1 MSDSS
6 SSGKFARDASKSAAT
21 GTSSPEEW
29 AATRAEPASQE
40 EIDEWQATRI
50 QARQPNGLDE
60 WRVPAAPV
68 GGTPQESQRRAGR
81 FGAAAE
87 SPDAWAATRAQ
98 TALATQLL
106 DDENDYLATDK
117 EEVGRQIGGNEREL
131 FVSCAP
137 AEALQQQFEHLQP
150 NFIAVHDI
158 ATSSS
163 RKLLTGIAA
172 ASGRAVQKLVIR
184 RQGYGTALAKLA
196 RTCHA
201 RPGIASVTPMSG
213 VRAVTW
219 RTPSLKA
226 FSTASMTSSVPISS
240 VPYWPS

>member
-6 SSGKFARDASKSAAT
+6 NSGKFARDASKPATPAA
-21 GTSSPEEW
+21 SRDEW
-29 AATRAEPASQE
+29 QATRAEPASQE
-40 EIDEWQATRI
+40 ELEEWQATRI
-50 QARQPNGLDE
+50 QARQPSGLDE
-60 WRVPAAPV
+60 WRVPVPSIP
-68 GGTPQESQRRAGR
+68 TPGR
-81 FGAAAE
+81 PRSANE

-106 DDENDYLATDK
+106 EDEGDYLATDK

-137 AEALQQQFEHLQP
+137 AEALQQQFDHLQP

-172 ASGRAVQKLVIR
+172 ASGRAVQKLVDPPPGLRHGAGDARVR
-184 RQGYGTALAKLA
+184 RAAD
-196 RTCHA
+196 R
-201 RPGIASVTPMSG
+201 R
-213 VRAVTW
+213 
-219 RTPSLKA
+219 
-226 FSTASMTSSVPISS
+226 
-240 VPYWPS
+240 